1 VGDQMEQQQVRV
13 RASALVIENDSILL
27 VEFDD
32 ENGLHYNL
40 PGGGMESGE
49 TLSETAKR
57 EAREEASAEI
67 EVGPVAF
74 VYEYEPVGND
84 FLYGER
90 HSVSVIFDCK
100 LKAGSVPQLSAQPDL
115 NQTGVKWIPLA
126 ELSHVVLFPEIVP
139 NILDYVKRRQ
149 QGASYI
155 EEKMIQSARSS
166 L

>member
-1 VGDQMEQQQVRV
+1 MEQQTVRV
-13 RASALVIENDSILL
+13 RASALIVEEDAILL

-40 PGGGMESGE
+40 PGGGKEPGE
-49 TLSETAKR
+49 TLSETAQR

-74 VYEYEPVGND
+74 VYEYEPQRNA

-90 HSVSVIFDCK
+90 PSVSVIFDCK

-115 NQTGVKWIPLA
+115 NQTGVKWVPLS
-126 ELSHVVLFPEIVP
+126 ELSQVVLYPEIVP
-139 NILDYVKRRQ
+139 QILAYVQNRQ
-149 QGASYI
+149 QRENYI
-155 EEKMIQSARSS
+155 EEMMIQSGK
-166 L
+166 